1 VTLSENKGVAR
12 TRFIMA
18 ELTFERCEATDP
30 HRCQGIVRSGPAA
43 GQCFFKAV
51 PNSTFCPRCGGGSQ
65 AVKNEQVALRNYKLT
80 QYAERV
86 GQLAGNSEI
95 KSLREEI
102 GIVRMTLESLL
113 NSCTT
118 QNQVL
123 IYIDK
128 INSLVD
134 NIKKLIESSQ
144 KLEEKN
150 NNLLDRNVVI
160 VIGDSIVGLL
170 AQYIKDPDELNE
182 IGVKI
187 CESIARAASGADS
200 GRLIA

>member
-1 VTLSENKGVAR
+1 MSDNK
-12 TRFIMA
+12 
-18 ELTFERCEATDP
+18 FERCEETDP
-30 HRCQGIVRSGPAA
+30 NRCQGIIRSGPAA
-43 GQCFFKAV
+43 GQCWFKAI
-51 PNSTFCPRCGGGSQ
+51 PNSKFCIRCGGASQ
-65 AVKNEQVALRNYKLT
+65 AAKNENTLLRNYRLQ
-80 QYAERV
+80 QYAARV
-86 GQLAGNSEI
+86 GELASNSEI

-113 NSCTT
+113 NSCKT
-118 QNQVL
+118 QNEVL

-150 NNLLDRNVVI
+150 NNLLDRKVVI
-160 VIGDSIVGLL
+160 VIGDSIVSLL
-170 AQYIKDPDELNE
+170 AQYITDPDQLNE
-182 IGVKI
+182 IGGKI
-187 CESIARAASGADS
+187 CESIINAASGADS